1 MSRRPRSLRDPGNQ
15 SMPHRCRHRPP
26 GLPAQAKGPTLP
38 FTFTPP
44 VLMSPRSLGSP
55 AAVRSH
61 AAGPPRA
68 LRAGSPDPPSPECPP
83 SGGARR
89 CQAGRR
95 GRGSLS
101 SRSYLQDR
109 LGVIKSDPPYVL
121 GELAVGSRQV
131 LRGGAQLTVCRVD
144 LHYECVVGHRL
155 HLSSTPACS
164 PSPVLLRSPPALA
177 PCSPKL
183 ANNRSGAEGI
193 RTPVLR
199 CAKAA
204 RYFAR
209 GIWSLQNAYKLPY
222 LPIGAF
228 LNVSGD
234 SLGLLHRR
242 YLSCLR
248 TRSGMI

>member
-55 AAVRSH
+55 AAVRSY

-68 LRAGSPDPPSPECPP
+68 LRAGSLDAPSPRCPLVL
-83 SGGARR
+83 
-89 CQAGRR
+89 C
-95 GRGSLS
+95 
-101 SRSYLQDR
+101 LQDR

-183 ANNRSGAEGI
+183 ANNRSVA
-193 RTPVLR
+193 R
-199 CAKAA
+199 C
-204 RYFAR
+204 
-209 GIWSLQNAYKLPY
+209 GVGSLVPLTQTL
-222 LPIGAF
+222 
-228 LNVSGD
+228 
-234 SLGLLHRR
+234 
-242 YLSCLR
+242 
-248 TRSGMI
+248 